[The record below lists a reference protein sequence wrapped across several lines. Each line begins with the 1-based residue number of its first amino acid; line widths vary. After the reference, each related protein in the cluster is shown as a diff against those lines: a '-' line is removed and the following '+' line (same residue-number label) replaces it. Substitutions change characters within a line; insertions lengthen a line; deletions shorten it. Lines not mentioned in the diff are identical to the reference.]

1 MTQTIQDEAEL
12 GWVLAGLRL
21 LKDTILHHSFDPDV
35 REIASYGRGTL
46 PTSDE
51 IEALCERLNR
61 CGLAVQMP
69 DHERLREW
77 LQLACSLLKDDEPA
91 AALSVIEQIIKRTE
105 RKA

>member
-1 MTQTIQDEAEL
+1 MTQTIHEAEL

-69 DHERLREW
+69 DHEW
-77 LQLACSLLKDDEPA
+77 LQTACRLLKDDEPA

-105 RKA
+105 GKA